1 MIGSH
6 TEGNNNVILG
16 SENGSA
22 GAAAKPED
30 QNSIPRVH
38 MIESKIWLLKLVL
51 WPSVYVGIHIH

>member
-38 MIESKIWLLKLVL
+38 MIESKI
-51 WPSVYVGIHIH
+51 